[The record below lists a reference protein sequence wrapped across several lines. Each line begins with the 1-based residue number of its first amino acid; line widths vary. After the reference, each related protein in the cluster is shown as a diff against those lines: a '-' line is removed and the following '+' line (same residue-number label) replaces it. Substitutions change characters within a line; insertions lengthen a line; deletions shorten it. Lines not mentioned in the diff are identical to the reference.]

1 VIPELEIGY
10 GVSQNKHHI
19 YDCYQHNLLTLDY
32 AAKKNFNLHVRLA
45 GLLHDIA
52 KPHVKVGEGEDAT
65 FYNHEVVGA
74 KMTQK
79 ILERLK
85 FPKKEIEKIVILVRF
100 HLFYYNVGEVSE
112 SSVRRLVRQVGIENM
127 DDLIKLRMADR
138 VGSGVPKAEP
148 YKLRHLKYL
157 IEKTSSDPIS
167 TKMLAIDGAEIMRLL
182 KIDSGPK
189 VGKVL
194 SILLSEVLSN
204 PENNDVDKLR
214 TKVEWLG
221 SINEKELDSLSDKAK
236 REIDEI
242 ETKRDEMT
250 KRKYWV
256 T

>member
-1 VIPELEIGY
+1 
-10 GVSQNKHHI
+10 
-19 YDCYQHNLLTLDY
+19 
-32 AAKKNFNLHVRLA
+32 
-45 GLLHDIA
+45 
-52 KPHVKVGEGEDAT
+52 
-65 FYNHEVVGA
+65 
-74 KMTQK
+74 
-79 ILERLK
+79 
-85 FPKKEIEKIVILVRF
+85 
-100 HLFYYNVGEVSE
+100 
-112 SSVRRLVRQVGIENM
+112 
-127 DDLIKLRMADR
+127 